1 MKNKKILEVQ
11 HISVSFGGV
20 QAVKDVSFCVK
31 AHETVAL
38 IGSNGAGKT
47 TVFHILT
54 GYTKPDSGRFFLCK
68 KELTHK
74 PPAQICMAGIART
87 FQNIRL
93 FSHMTVL
100 ENVQIALEASLGHQE
115 KDAREE
121 AYLLLKAHELSS
133 FAHKLAG
140 TLPYG
145 EKRRLE
151 LLRALATKPKLLL
164 LDEPAAGQSPSDREK
179 LFFSLKHISESIPI
193 LFIEHD
199 MSFIRALSDRVLA
212 MHRGELIAEGTPD
225 AVLSDDAVISSY
237 LGGSLC

>member
-11 HISVSFGGV
+11 HIDVSFGGV
-20 QAVKDVSFCVK
+20 NAVKDVSFFV
-31 AHETVAL
+31 AAQETVAL

-47 TVFHILT
+47 TVFHMLT

-68 KELTHK
+68 KDLTGK
-74 PPAQICMAGIART
+74 SPSQICTAGIART

-100 ENVQIALEASLGHQE
+100 ENVQIALEASLGHSE

-164 LDEPAAGQSPSDREK
+164 LDEPAAGQSPADREK
-179 LFFSLKHISESIPI
+179 LFFCLKQISESIPI

-199 MSFIRALSDRVLA
+199 MNFIRALSDRVLA
-212 MHRGELIAEGTPD
+212 MHRGALIAEGTPD
-225 AVLSDDAVISSY
+225 AVLSHPAVISSY
-237 LGGSLC
+237 LGGTLC